1 MKKEDLIA
9 LGVDEETAKSIMAL
23 HGKTVTQLNAQVA
36 TAESE
41 RDGALQQLQSNQT
54 ELNSLK
60 DAAKGNEELTQKL
73 TDLQAAFDNSKA
85 DSEKALLA
93 ANVDYA
99 IKLALKDEHSI
110 DDEYIMEKLD
120 RDTIKLDGDKLM
132 GFEDQ
137 LKAIKE
143 SKPHLFQNMEQEQ
156 KKVDPPTPSIFIGGN
171 PTGGDGDKSIVEKI
185 KERLGE

>member
-1 MKKEDLIA
+1 MKREQLKE
-9 LGVDEETAKSIMAL
+9 LGLTDEQIGSIMAL
-23 HGKTVTQLNAQVA
+23 HGQTVNELNSQLTSAQQEATQYQ
-36 TAESE
+36 E
-41 RDGALQQLQSNQT
+41 QLTSNQT

-73 TDLQAAFDNSKA
+73 TDLQVAFDNSKA

-99 IKLALKDEHSI
+99 IKLALKDANSI
-110 DDEYIMEKLD
+110 DDEYIMDKLD

-137 LKAIKE
+137 LNAIKE
-143 SKPHLFQNMEQEQ
+143 SRPHLFQQTEQ

-171 PTGGDGDKSIVEKI
+171 PTGGDGGKSIVEKI
-185 KERLGE
+185 QERLGE